1 MTIKS
6 DIDRERQQHQRIVKQ
21 LAEEMQVAE
30 ERVVAAYEVELQQLK
45 ESARVSQFLSVIAA
59 KHVKTRLSRAGRT

>member
-6 DIDRERQQHQRIVKQ
+6 DTDHERQQHQRIVKQ

-30 ERVVAAYEVELQQLK
+30 ERVVAAYEVELRQLK
-45 ESARVSQFLSVIAA
+45 ESARVSQFLAVIAA
-59 KHVKTRLSRAGRT
+59 KHVKTRLSRAEQA

>member
-6 DIDRERQQHQRIVKQ
+6 DADRERQQHQRIVKQ

-30 ERVVAAYEVELQQLK
+30 ERVVAAYEVELQHLK
-45 ESARVSQFLSVIAA
+45 ESARVSQFLAVIAA
-59 KHVKTRLSRAGRT
+59 KHVKRRLSRAERA